1 MDKNGDL
8 YDKNKMIMLD
18 FGYSYDGVGCKRI
31 IKLLNYL
38 NDENEQLKQ
47 ELFNLYENHII
58 IEKSNNSE
66 HNIHRD
72 CIHYNTEYEGLK
84 EQVERLLDFKDNV
97 FNIITKKIKNGEQAI
112 EWGESIGANVGAMG
126 FHIEMLKML
135 LKELQD

>member
-1 MDKNGDL
+1 MR
-8 YDKNKMIMLD
+8 
-18 FGYSYDGVGCKRI
+18 YSYDKPVVAFSKGGIYDAIDDKVYEFTMDTVLD
-31 IKLLNYL
+31 LLNKQDETIGGLKSANGEMEDYL
-38 NDENEQLKQ
+38 GRLEERYNEQ
-47 ELFNLYENHII
+47 
-58 IEKSNNSE
+58 SV
-66 HNIHRD
+66 
-72 CIHYNTEYEGLK
+72 EYEGLE